1 MKCQTIAILILLTIS
16 TVFAADTNWFE
27 GESPSQNPMNAVP
40 ASAQHSEYIS
50 EGQWLSL
57 NISEADV
64 VKKVPAEG
72 ALIDYNFEAKP
83 PVKKPSKQH
92 ASGF

>member
-40 ASAQHSEYIS
+40 ASAQHSEYA
-50 EGQWLSL
+50 L
-57 NISEADV
+57 NGFPIAQLLNLPE
-64 VKKVPAEG
+64 VP
-72 ALIDYNFEAKP
+72 DDT
-83 PVKKPSKQH
+83 
-92 ASGF
+92 